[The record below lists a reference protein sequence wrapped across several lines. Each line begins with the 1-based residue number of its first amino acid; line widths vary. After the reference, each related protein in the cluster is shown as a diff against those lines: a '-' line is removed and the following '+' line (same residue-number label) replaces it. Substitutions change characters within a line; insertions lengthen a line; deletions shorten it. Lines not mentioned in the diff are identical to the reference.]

1 MNGMN
6 GMNGTDGVTRALVPD
21 LPTPVPLG
29 SMLPDI
35 YRRHDDNVLRFTEAL
50 DEVLAPIWLALDC
63 YEAYLDPMLAPLDFV
78 ELLAG
83 WVGFPL
89 DRNWSPAQTRRLVAH
104 AVELY
109 RRRGTRR
116 GIEELVRAY
125 TGVVPVVEDSG
136 GTVASED
143 PGGAAPG
150 SAEPAVRVLVELPE
164 QTAADL
170 TRLTRLIA
178 ANVPAHVRVSV
189 EIRRSA
195 DVAPLPEPT
204 EPAPRPKPVAPPLP
218 PSSPWSAAHD
228 SWDDP
233 YGAGGKP

>member
-1 MNGMN
+1 MSTGPA
-6 GMNGTDGVTRALVPD
+6 GPSSRALVPD

-29 SMLPDI
+29 SLLPDI
-35 YRRHDDNVLRFTEAL
+35 YRRHDDNIGRFTEAL
-50 DEVLAPIWLALDC
+50 DQVLAPIWLVLDC
-63 YEAYLDPMLAPLDFV
+63 YDAYLDPMLAPLDFV

-89 DRNWSPAQTRRLVAH
+89 DRNWSPAQTRRLVAM

-116 GIEELVRAY
+116 GLEDLVRAY

-136 GTVASED
+136 GTAWSEQ

-150 SAEPAVRVLVELPE
+150 SPEPAVRVRVELPE
-164 QTAADL
+164 QTPADL
-170 TRLTRLIA
+170 ARLTRLIA
-178 ANVPAHVRVSV
+178 ANVPAHVSVSV

-195 DVAPLPEPT
+195 DVAPLPEPV
-204 EPAPRPKPVAPPLP
+204 EPAPRPEPVAPPLP
-218 PSSPWSAAHD
+218 DSSPWSPVHD
-228 SWDDP
+228 ASSPWDDP
-233 YGAGGKP
+233 YGTGKS